1 MDTEE
6 AAEPALDAVP
16 DPATVE
22 EAGLVLV
29 VDGAGFEAIPVVDDT
44 GLATGLVDVV
54 VFDLPAVDVAVVD
67 LLGLA
72 VFAGGLTRVF
82 LGTSDVEEGVTRV
95 LEPALLPEDAGF
107 PFPDATSV
115 F

>member
-1 MDTEE
+1 M
-6 AAEPALDAVP
+6 P

-29 VDGAGFEAIPVVDDT
+29 LDCAGFKAIPVVDDT
-44 GLATGLVDVV
+44 CLATSLVDVV

-72 VFAGGLTRVF
+72 VFAGCLTRVF

-107 PFPDATSV
+107 PVPDATSA